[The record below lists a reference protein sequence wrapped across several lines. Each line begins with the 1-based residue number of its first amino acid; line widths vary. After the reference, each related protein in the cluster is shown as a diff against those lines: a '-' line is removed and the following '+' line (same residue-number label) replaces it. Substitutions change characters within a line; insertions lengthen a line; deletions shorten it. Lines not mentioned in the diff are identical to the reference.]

1 MLAVLQ
7 PDILLHCMCAQLC
20 LFVIPWTIAS
30 QPPLSMRFP
39 RQEYWSGLSFPS
51 PGDLPS
57 SGIELVSPES
67 AGGFSITEPPGK
79 PMTLCSNCLLTCFS
93 LSRHHVLW
101 RQGPYTS
108 CILVVC
114 PGYDL
119 KQYLWKKMCLCA
131 WKFTYGASSDLDYFV
146 DSENKWLT
154 IYAGE
159 NEYWCM
165 SLFCMFCS
173 SKIYFSHEYI

>member
-93 LSRHHVLW
+93 LSRHHVL
-101 RQGPYTS
+101 
-108 CILVVC
+108 
-114 PGYDL
+114 
-119 KQYLWKKMCLCA
+119 
-131 WKFTYGASSDLDYFV
+131 
-146 DSENKWLT
+146 
-154 IYAGE
+154 
-159 NEYWCM
+159 
-165 SLFCMFCS
+165 
-173 SKIYFSHEYI
+173 